1 MLGFL
6 FNKKEKEAKNK
17 EKILSTWLKQSLG
30 IKPKNFEVYFS
41 IFSSDKKK
49 HKERMELLG
58 DSVMSL
64 ATLEYLLKKYP
75 NLQEGELTQ
84 IKSRLVSRKQFNAI
98 GEKAG
103 INELCKKLQY
113 RSEGFNRAGNL
124 LESIMG
130 AVYMDKG
137 FEKASEIFQKN
148 ILNRYCNVEKII
160 KEDDDYK
167 SKLIKICQKNKWKF
181 EFKTDSSAP
190 DGNKR
195 KFFMKLFINNELI
208 SEAQGYKKKKI
219 EQNLCYHALKKI
231 EKK

>member
-1 MLGFL
+1 MFGFL
-6 FNKKEKEAKNK
+6 FNKKNKEADNK
-17 EKILSTWLKQSLG
+17 DKILSYWLKQSLG
-30 IKPKNFEVYFS
+30 IKPKNFNIYFS
-41 IFSSDKKK
+41 IFSHENKK

-64 ATLEYLLKKYP
+64 SILEFLLKKYP
-75 NLQEGELTQ
+75 NLKEGELTQ

-103 INELCKKLQY
+103 IIELCKKIQY
-113 RSEGFNRAGNL
+113 RTEGYNRAGNL
-124 LESIMG
+124 LESIIG
-130 AVYMDKG
+130 AVYLDKG

-160 KEDDDYK
+160 REDDDYK

-181 EFKTDSSAP
+181 EFKTESVTPEA
-190 DGNKR
+190 GRK

-208 SEAQGYKKKKI
+208 SEAQGFKKKKI
-219 EQNLCYHALKKI
+219 EQNLCFHALKKI